1 MDKSLNFYINYAN
14 EMQNLFVKN
23 GINTSITKLKTNI
36 NEMNIH
42 IKNIQA
48 ITKKL
53 IDVSNI
59 ANELVLQKKKNI
71 NLDKMDKLDNSS
83 ELKPIS
89 KLFKQINPIKSNE
102 KDFIT
107 LINKYENTKINII
120 DKYNSKIPVK
130 IVDNIN
136 DIPINYIYYIKNI
149 KQFGYNING
158 LNITGNIGEIDT
170 NKTNL
175 TICKYGV
182 DCKNI
187 IKGKKCNYYHQP
199 NDFIFLYNN
208 KIIDENIKEYLLENN
223 IFNFTNGGWIYNGN
237 ILNNKTKHMRHIG
250 GKNTIKYD
258 LEIIKNN
265 IDLFQ
270 DEIEKRKAQSIHD
283 IIILSYLLNNNCM
296 TEYLSWSE

>member
-89 KLFKQINPIKSNE
+89 KLFKQINPIKS
-102 KDFIT
+102 
-107 LINKYENTKINII
+107 
-120 DKYNSKIPVK
+120 
-130 IVDNIN
+130 
-136 DIPINYIYYIKNI
+136 
-149 KQFGYNING
+149 
-158 LNITGNIGEIDT
+158 
-170 NKTNL
+170 
-175 TICKYGV
+175 
-182 DCKNI
+182 
-187 IKGKKCNYYHQP
+187 
-199 NDFIFLYNN
+199 IFC
-208 KIIDENIKEYLLENN
+208 
-223 IFNFTNGGWIYNGN
+223 
-237 ILNNKTKHMRHIG
+237 
-250 GKNTIKYD
+250 
-258 LEIIKNN
+258 
-265 IDLFQ
+265 
-270 DEIEKRKAQSIHD
+270 
-283 IIILSYLLNNNCM
+283 IIIHSINFFFCKRNFFKRTHPVVIIIFCLNC
-296 TEYLSWSE
+296 LKK